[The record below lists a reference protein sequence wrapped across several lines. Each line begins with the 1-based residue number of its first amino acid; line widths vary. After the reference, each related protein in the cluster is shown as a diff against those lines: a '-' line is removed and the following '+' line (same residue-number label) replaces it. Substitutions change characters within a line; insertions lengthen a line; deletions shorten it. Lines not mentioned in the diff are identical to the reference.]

1 MRRPK
6 GGAINK
12 RSVRDLDLR
21 GKRVLVRVDF
31 NVPVKDGQVTDDTR
45 IQRALPTIRHILS
58 EGGRPILVSHLGR
71 PKGEPDPTY
80 AMDPVAE
87 RLEELLGERVLKLDE
102 AVGPEVETA
111 LDDWAE
117 QGVVLLE
124 NSRFYPGET
133 KNDPELSDQLAS
145 LADLYVDDAFG
156 AAHRAHA
163 TTVGVAER
171 LEELL
176 GEPVLK
182 LDAAVGPEVEEAL
195 DEWDGSGVVLL
206 ENSRFYPGE
215 TKNDPEFS
223 DQLAAP
229 FDLYV
234 DDAFGAAHRA
244 HATTVG
250 VAERLPAA
258 AGLLLEEEVDYLDGV
273 LEDPERP
280 FVAILG
286 GAKVSDKLGVIRS
299 LLGVADTLLVGGA
312 MCFTFFKAQGYE
324 VGNSLVEE
332 DHLEEASRLVD
343 EAGEKLVL
351 PMDVVVADEMEE
363 GAETEVVGID
373 EIPAGK
379 MGLDIGPRTVELFEE
394 HISGAR
400 TIFWNGPMGV
410 FEIDAFAKGTEGVA
424 RAVARASAQG
434 ATSVIGG
441 GDSVA
446 AVAKLGL
453 EDGMSHI
460 STGGGASL
468 EYVEGK
474 ELPGVSVLPDK
485 GN

>member
-1 MRRPK
+1 M
-6 GGAINK
+6 NK
-12 RSVRDLDLR
+12 RSVRDLDVR
-21 GKRVLVRVDF
+21 EKRVLVRVDF
-31 NVPVKDGQVTDDTR
+31 NVPIKDGEVTDDTR
-45 IQRALPTIRHILS
+45 IQRALPTIQYLL
-58 EGGRPILVSHLGR
+58 EQGARPVLISHLGR
-71 PKGEPDPTY
+71 PKGEPDPKY

-87 RLEELLGERVLKLDE
+87 RLEVLLGESVK
-102 AVGPEVETA
+102 
-111 LDDWAE
+111 
-117 QGVVLLE
+117 
-124 NSRFYPGET
+124 
-133 KNDPELSDQLAS
+133 
-145 LADLYVDDAFG
+145 
-156 AAHRAHA
+156 
-163 TTVGVAER
+163 
-171 LEELL
+171 
-176 GEPVLK
+176 K
-182 LDAAVGPEVEEAL
+182 LDAADLEAEKAL
-195 DEWDGSGVVLL
+195 NDSDEGVVLL

-223 DQLAAP
+223 EQLASLA
-229 FDLYV
+229 DLYV

-258 AGLLLEEEVDYLDGV
+258 AGLLLEEEVDYLDG
-273 LEDPERP
+273 LLKDPERP

-286 GAKVSDKLGVIRS
+286 GAKVSDKLGVIES

-324 VGNSLVEE
+324 VGKSLVE
-332 DHLEEASRLVD
+332 DDYLEEAKRLMD

-351 PMDVVVADEMEE
+351 PVDVVVAGEMEE
-363 GAETEVVGID
+363 GAEAEVVGVD
-373 EIPAGK
+373 EIPPEK

-394 HISGAR
+394 HILAAR

-424 RAVARASAQG
+424 RAVARTSERG

-446 AVAKLGL
+446 AVRKLGL
-453 EDGMSHI
+453 EDEMSHI

-474 ELPGVSVLPDK
+474 ELPGVAALPEK
-485 GN
+485 GG